1 MGFMENYVDRKYV
14 IELFN
19 IYQEYDGRIILN
31 DISLRIRK
39 GEFVSIVGPTGCGK
53 STMLRMILGSEKPSK
68 GVVAM
73 DEKVIKRPDRRRG
86 IVFQKYSLFDFMNV
100 RDNVMFGLE
109 LEQFTLADNY
119 LRQLVPLFYRSK
131 VKRFREEADH
141 FLDKVGL
148 LEHAYK
154 FPHQLSGGQ
163 RQRVAIAQAMIMKPQ
178 ILLMD
183 EPLGALD
190 VGTREAMQIF
200 IQELWGQTE
209 QTIIFITHDLEEA
222 IFMGTRLIVLSQ
234 YYTGGGTNGAKIVQD
249 IKIPWQQPRPTTI
262 KHTQQF
268 NDIMEGIRH
277 KGLDPAHLQNINE
290 FNIQHEDAFSAVG
303 KFEEK

>member
-1 MGFMENYVDRKYV
+1 MEKYIDMKFV
-14 IELFN
+14 LELFN
-19 IYQEYDGRIILN
+19 VYQQYDGRTILN

-53 STMLRMILGSEKPSK
+53 STMLRLVLGSETPSQ
-68 GVVAM
+68 GIAAM
-73 DEKVIKRPDRRRG
+73 EENLIKRPDRRRG

-109 LEQFTLADNY
+109 LEHFNLMDNY
-119 LRQLVPLFYRSK
+119 LRKMFPFMYRKK
-131 VKRFREEADH
+131 VEKFREEADH
-141 FLDKVGL
+141 FLEKVGL
-148 LEHAYK
+148 LEHAYNY
-154 FPHQLSGGQ
+154 PHQLSGGQ

-209 QTIIFITHDLEEA
+209 QTILFITHDLEEA

-234 YYTGGGTNGAKIVQD
+234 YYKDGKNGSKIVED
-249 IKIPWQQPRPTTI
+249 IKIPWPQPRPTTI
-262 KHTQQF
+262 KHTKEF

-277 KGLDPAHLQNINE
+277 AGLDPTHLQDINE
-290 FNIQHEDAFSAVG
+290 FNIQHEDALCSVR
-303 KFEEK
+303 KF

>member
-1 MGFMENYVDRKYV
+1 MEKFIDRKYV

-19 IYQEYDGRIILN
+19 TYQEYSGRVILN

-39 GEFVSIVGPTGCGK
+39 GEFVAIVGPTGCGK
-53 STMLRMILGSEKPSK
+53 STLLRMILGSEKPSQ
-68 GVVAM
+68 GIAAM
-73 DEKVIKRPDRRRG
+73 EENLIKRPDRRRG

-109 LEQFTLADNY
+109 LEQFNLADNY
-119 LRQLVPLFYRSK
+119 LRKMLPFFYRTK
-131 VKRFREEADH
+131 VKKFREQADL
-141 FLDKVGL
+141 FLQKVGL

-154 FPHQLSGGQ
+154 YPHQLSGGQ
-163 RQRVAIAQAMIMKPQ
+163 RQRVAIAQAMIMRPQ

-209 QTIIFITHDLEEA
+209 QTILFITHDLEEA

-234 YYTGGGTNGAKIVQD
+234 YYMNAGQGGSKIVQD
-249 IKIPWQQPRPTTI
+249 IKIPWPQPRPTTI
-262 KHTQQF
+262 KHTKEF

-277 KGLDPAHLQNINE
+277 TGLDPTQLHDINE
-290 FNIQHEDAFSAVG
+290 FNIQHEDALCTVK
-303 KFEEK
+303 KFGEK

>member
-1 MGFMENYVDRKYV
+1 MEKYIDRKYV
-14 IELFN
+14 LELFN
-19 IYQEYDGRIILN
+19 VYQQYDGRTILN

-53 STMLRMILGSEKPSK
+53 STMLRMVLGSETPSQ
-68 GVVAM
+68 GIAAM
-73 DEKVIKRPDRRRG
+73 EDHLIKRPDRRRG

-109 LEQFTLADNY
+109 LEHFNMTDNY
-119 LRQLVPLFYRSK
+119 LRKIVPFLYRK
-131 VKRFREEADH
+131 KELKFREEADH
-141 FLDKVGL
+141 FLEKVGL
-148 LEHAYK
+148 LEHAENY
-154 FPHQLSGGQ
+154 PHQLSGGQ

-209 QTIIFITHDLEEA
+209 QTILFITHDLEEA

-234 YYTGGGTNGAKIVQD
+234 YYKDGKNGSKIVED
-249 IKIPWQQPRPTTI
+249 IKIPWPQPRPTTI
-262 KHTQQF
+262 KHTKEF

-277 KGLDPAHLQNINE
+277 AGLDPTHMQDINE
-290 FNIQHEDAFSAVG
+290 FNIQHEDALCSVR
-303 KFEEK
+303 KFGE

>member
-1 MGFMENYVDRKYV
+1 MENEIERKYV

-19 IYQEYDGRIILN
+19 TFQQYNDRIILN

-39 GEFVSIVGPTGCGK
+39 GEFVTIVGPTGCGK
-53 STMLRMILGSEKPSK
+53 STMLRMILGSETPSR
-68 GVVAM
+68 GVAAM
-73 DEKVIKRPDRRRG
+73 EDHQIRRPDRRRG

-109 LEQFTLADNY
+109 LEHFNMTDNY
-119 LRQLVPLFYRSK
+119 LRKIVPFLYRAK
-131 VKRFREEADH
+131 IKKFREEADH
-141 FLDKVGL
+141 FLEKVGL

-190 VGTREAMQIF
+190 AGTREAMQIF
-200 IQELWGQTE
+200 IQELWGQTG
-209 QTIIFITHDLEEA
+209 QTILFITHDLEEA

-234 YYTGGGTNGAKIVQD
+234 YYVNGGSNGSKIVQD
-249 IKIPWQQPRPTTI
+249 IKIPWPQPRPTTI
-262 KHTQQF
+262 KHTKQF
-268 NDIMEGIRH
+268 SDIMEGIRH
-277 KGLDPAHLQNINE
+277 AGLDPTHLHTIHE
-290 FNIQHEDAFSAVG
+290 FNIMHEDALCSV
-303 KFEEK
+303 EKESNPN

>member
-1 MGFMENYVDRKYV
+1 MYLMEKIIDRKYV

-19 IYQEYDGRIILN
+19 TYQEYGGRIILN

-39 GEFVSIVGPTGCGK
+39 GEFVTIVGPTGCGK
-53 STMLRMILGSEKPSK
+53 STMLRMILGSERPSQ
-68 GVVAM
+68 GIASM
-73 DEKVIKRPDRRRG
+73 EEILIKRPDRRRG

-109 LEQFTLADNY
+109 LEQFNLADHS
-119 LRQLVPLFYRSK
+119 LRKIFPFIYRKK
-131 VKRFREEADH
+131 VRKFREEADH
-141 FLDKVGL
+141 FLEKVGL
-148 LEHAYK
+148 LDHADKY
-154 FPHQLSGGQ
+154 PHQLSGGQ

-209 QTIIFITHDLEEA
+209 QTILFITHDLEEA

-234 YYTGGGTNGAKIVQD
+234 YYKDGGNIGSKIVED
-249 IKIPWQQPRPTTI
+249 IKIPWPQPRPTTI
-262 KHTQQF
+262 KHTKQF

-277 KGLDPAHLQNINE
+277 SGLDPTNLQDINE
-290 FNIQHEDAFSAVG
+290 FNILHEDALYSVR
-303 KFEEK
+303 KFGE

>member
-1 MGFMENYVDRKYV
+1 MEKFIDRKYV
-14 IELFN
+14 LELFN
-19 IYQEYDGRIILN
+19 TFQEYSGRIILN

-39 GEFVSIVGPTGCGK
+39 GEFVTIVGPTGCGK
-53 STMLRMILGSEKPSK
+53 STMLRMVLGSERPSQ
-68 GVVAM
+68 GIAAM
-73 DEKVIKRPDRRRG
+73 EENLIKRPDRRRG

-109 LEQFTLADNY
+109 LEQFNLADNY
-119 LRQLVPLFYRSK
+119 LRKIIPFLYRKK
-131 VKRFREEADH
+131 VKKFREEADH
-141 FLDKVGL
+141 FLEKVGL
-148 LEHAYK
+148 LEHALKY
-154 FPHQLSGGQ
+154 PHQLSGGQ

-209 QTIIFITHDLEEA
+209 QTILFITHDLEEA

-234 YYTGGGTNGAKIVQD
+234 YYKNGGQDGSKIVQD
-249 IKIPWQQPRPTTI
+249 IKIPWPQPRPTTI
-262 KHTQQF
+262 KHTKQF

-277 KGLDPAHLQNINE
+277 AGLDPTHLHDINE
-290 FNIQHEDAFSAVG
+290 FNIQHEDALCSVR
-303 KFEEK
+303 KFGE

>member
-1 MGFMENYVDRKYV
+1 MEKYIDRKYV
-14 IELFN
+14 LELFN
-19 IYQEYDGRIILN
+19 VFQQYDGRIILN

-53 STMLRMILGSEKPSK
+53 STMLRMVLGSETPSQ
-68 GVVAM
+68 GIAAM
-73 DEKVIKRPDRRRG
+73 EENLIKRPDRRRG

-109 LEQFTLADNY
+109 LEHFNLMDNW
-119 LRQLVPLFYRSK
+119 LRKIFPFLYRKK
-131 VKRFREEADH
+131 VKKFREEADH
-141 FLDKVGL
+141 FLEKVGL
-148 LEHAYK
+148 LEHAYNY
-154 FPHQLSGGQ
+154 PHQLSGGQ

-209 QTIIFITHDLEEA
+209 QTILFITHDLEEA

-234 YYTGGGTNGAKIVQD
+234 YYKDGKNGSKIVED
-249 IKIPWQQPRPTTI
+249 IKIPWPQPRPTTI
-262 KHTQQF
+262 KHTKEF

-277 KGLDPAHLQNINE
+277 AGLDPTHLQDINE
-290 FNIQHEDAFSAVG
+290 FNIQHEDALCSVR
-303 KFEEK
+303 KF

>member
-1 MGFMENYVDRKYV
+1 MEKFIDRKYV

-19 IYQEYDGRIILN
+19 TYQEYDGRVILN

-39 GEFVSIVGPTGCGK
+39 GEFVTIVGPTGCGK
-53 STMLRMILGSEKPSK
+53 STLLRMVLGSEKPSQ
-68 GVVAM
+68 GIAAM
-73 DEKVIKRPDRRRG
+73 EENLIKRPDRRRG

-100 RDNVMFGLE
+100 QDNVMFGLE
-109 LEQFTLADNY
+109 LEQFNLADNY
-119 LRQLVPLFYRSK
+119 LRKIFPFLYRKK
-131 VKRFREEADH
+131 VKKFQEEADH

-154 FPHQLSGGQ
+154 YPHQLSGGQ

-209 QTIIFITHDLEEA
+209 QTILFITHDLEEA

-234 YYTGGGTNGAKIVQD
+234 YYKSGGSNGSKIVQD
-249 IKIPWQQPRPTTI
+249 IKIPWSQPRPTTI

-268 NDIMEGIRH
+268 NEIMEGIRH
-277 KGLDPAHLQNINE
+277 AGLDPAYLHDINE
-290 FNIQHEDAFSAVG
+290 FNIQHEDALCSVR
-303 KFEEK
+303 KFGEK

>member
-1 MGFMENYVDRKYV
+1 MEEYIDRKYV
-14 IELFN
+14 LELFN
-19 IYQEYDGRIILN
+19 TYQEYGGRVILN

-39 GEFVSIVGPTGCGK
+39 GEFVAIVGPTGCGK
-53 STMLRMILGSEKPSK
+53 STLLRMILGSEKPSQ
-68 GVVAM
+68 GIAAM
-73 DEKVIKRPDRRRG
+73 EENLIKRPDRRRG

-109 LEQFTLADNY
+109 LEQFNLADNY
-119 LRQLVPLFYRSK
+119 LRKIVPFFYRKK
-131 VKRFREEADH
+131 VKKFREEADH
-141 FLDKVGL
+141 FLEKVGL

-154 FPHQLSGGQ
+154 YPHQLSGGQ
-163 RQRVAIAQAMIMKPQ
+163 RQRVAIAQAMIMRPQ

-209 QTIIFITHDLEEA
+209 QTILFITHDLEEA

-234 YYTGGGTNGAKIVQD
+234 YYKNGGQDGSKIVQD
-249 IKIPWQQPRPTTI
+249 IKIPWPQPRPTTI
-262 KHTQQF
+262 KHTKEF

-277 KGLDPAHLQNINE
+277 TGLDPTQLRDINE
-290 FNIQHEDAFSAVG
+290 FNIQHEDALCSVK
-303 KFEEK
+303 KFGEK

>member
-1 MGFMENYVDRKYV
+1 MEKYIERKYV
-14 IELFN
+14 LELFN
-19 IYQEYDGRIILN
+19 VYQQYDGRIILN

-53 STMLRMILGSEKPSK
+53 STMLRMVLGSETPSQ
-68 GVVAM
+68 GIAAM
-73 DEKVIKRPDRRRG
+73 EDHLIKRPDRRRG

-109 LEQFTLADNY
+109 LEHFNMTDNY
-119 LRQLVPLFYRSK
+119 LRKIVPFLYRK
-131 VKRFREEADH
+131 KELKFREEADH
-141 FLDKVGL
+141 FLEKVGL
-148 LEHAYK
+148 LEHAENY
-154 FPHQLSGGQ
+154 PHQLSGGQ
-163 RQRVAIAQAMIMKPQ
+163 RQRVAIAQAMIIKPQ

-209 QTIIFITHDLEEA
+209 QTILFITHDLEEA

-234 YYTGGGTNGAKIVQD
+234 YYKDGGNGSKIVED
-249 IKIPWQQPRPTTI
+249 IKIPWPQPRPTTI
-262 KHTQQF
+262 KHTKEF

-277 KGLDPAHLQNINE
+277 AGLDPTHLHDINE
-290 FNIQHEDAFSAVG
+290 FNIQHEDALCSVR
-303 KFEEK
+303 KFEE

>member
-1 MGFMENYVDRKYV
+1 MEKYIDRKYV

-19 IYQEYDGRIILN
+19 TYQEYSGRVILN

-39 GEFVSIVGPTGCGK
+39 GEFVTIVGPTGCGK
-53 STMLRMILGSEKPSK
+53 STMLRMVLGSERPSR
-68 GVVAM
+68 GVAAM
-73 DEKVIKRPDRRRG
+73 EENLIKRPDRRRG

-109 LEQFTLADNY
+109 LEQFSLADTSI
-119 LRQLVPLFYRSK
+119 RKIFPFVHRK
-131 VKRFREEADH
+131 RVKQFREEADH
-141 FLDKVGL
+141 FLGKVGL
-148 LEHAYK
+148 LDHADKY
-154 FPHQLSGGQ
+154 PHQLSGGQ

-209 QTIIFITHDLEEA
+209 QTILFITHDLEEA

-234 YYTGGGTNGAKIVQD
+234 YYQNGGSNGSKIVQD
-249 IKIPWQQPRPTTI
+249 FKIPWPQPRPTTI
-262 KHTQQF
+262 KHTKEF

-277 KGLDPAHLQNINE
+277 IGLNPNHLQNIKE
-290 FNIQHEDAFSAVG
+290 FNIQHEDALCSVE
-303 KFEEK
+303 KFGEK

>member
-1 MGFMENYVDRKYV
+1 MENISDRKYV

-19 IYQEYDGRIILN
+19 TYQEYDGRTILN

-53 STMLRMILGSEKPSK
+53 STMLRMVLGSERPSR
-68 GVVAM
+68 GVASMEGVL
-73 DEKVIKRPDRRRG
+73 IKRPDRRRG

-109 LEQFTLADNY
+109 LEQFSLADNY
-119 LRQLVPLFYRSK
+119 LRKLVPLFYRNK

-141 FLDKVGL
+141 FLEKVGL

-154 FPHQLSGGQ
+154 YPHQLSGGQ

-178 ILLMD
+178 TLLMD

-190 VGTREAMQIF
+190 VGTREAMQVF

-209 QTIIFITHDLEEA
+209 QTILFITHDLEEA

-249 IKIPWQQPRPTTI
+249 IKIPWPQPRPTTI

-277 KGLDPAHLQNINE
+277 SGLNPAHLQNINE
-290 FNIQHEDAFSAVG
+290 FNIQHEDAFSSAG
-303 KFEEK
+303 KIGEK

>member
-1 MGFMENYVDRKYV
+1 MEKFIDRKYV
-14 IELFN
+14 LELFN
-19 IYQEYDGRIILN
+19 TFQEYSGRIILN

-39 GEFVSIVGPTGCGK
+39 GEFVTIVGPTGCGK
-53 STMLRMILGSEKPSK
+53 STMLRMVLGSERPSQ
-68 GVVAM
+68 GIAAM
-73 DEKVIKRPDRRRG
+73 EENLIKRPDRRRG

-109 LEQFTLADNY
+109 LEQFNLADNY
-119 LRQLVPLFYRSK
+119 LRKIIPFLYRKK
-131 VKRFREEADH
+131 VKKFREEADH
-141 FLDKVGL
+141 FLGKVGL
-148 LEHAYK
+148 LEHALKY
-154 FPHQLSGGQ
+154 PHQLSGGQ

-209 QTIIFITHDLEEA
+209 QTILFITHDLEEA

-234 YYTGGGTNGAKIVQD
+234 YYKNGGQDGSKIVQD
-249 IKIPWQQPRPTTI
+249 IKIPWPQPRPTTI
-262 KHTQQF
+262 KHTKQF

-277 KGLDPAHLQNINE
+277 AGLDPTHLHDINE
-290 FNIQHEDAFSAVG
+290 FNIQHEDALCSVR
-303 KFEEK
+303 KFGE

>member
-1 MGFMENYVDRKYV
+1 
-14 IELFN
+14 
-19 IYQEYDGRIILN
+19 
-31 DISLRIRK
+31 
-39 GEFVSIVGPTGCGK
+39 
-53 STMLRMILGSEKPSK
+53 MILGSEKPSR

-73 DEKVIKRPDRRRG
+73 EEKQVIRPDRRRG

-109 LEQFTLADNY
+109 LEQFSLPENY
-119 LRQLVPLFYRSK
+119 LRRALPFVYRSK
-131 VKRFREEADH
+131 MERLRKEADN
-141 FLDKVGL
+141 FLEKVGL
-148 LEHAYK
+148 LEHAHKY
-154 FPHQLSGGQ
+154 PHQLSGGQ

-190 VGTREAMQIF
+190 VGTREAMQVF

-209 QTIIFITHDLEEA
+209 QTILFITHDLEEA

-234 YYTGGGTNGAKIVQD
+234 YYSGGVNNGAKIVQD
-249 IKIPWQQPRPTTI
+249 IKIPWPQPRPTTI

-268 NDIMEGIRH
+268 NDIMSNIRH
-277 KGLDPAHLQNINE
+277 KGLDPAYLQNINE
-290 FNIQHEDAFSAVG
+290 FNIQHEDAFSTFG
-303 KFEEK
+303 KT

>member
-1 MGFMENYVDRKYV
+1 MEKYIDRKYV

-19 IYQEYDGRIILN
+19 TYQEYSGRVILN

-53 STMLRMILGSEKPSK
+53 STLLRMILGSEKPSQ
-68 GVVAM
+68 GIAAM
-73 DEKVIKRPDRRRG
+73 EENLIKRPDRRRG

-109 LEQFTLADNY
+109 LEQFNLADNY
-119 LRQLVPLFYRSK
+119 LRKIFPFMYRKK
-131 VKRFREEADH
+131 VKKFQEEADH
-141 FLDKVGL
+141 FLEKVGL
-148 LEHAYK
+148 LEHAYMY
-154 FPHQLSGGQ
+154 PHQLSGGQ

-209 QTIIFITHDLEEA
+209 QTILFITHDLEEA

-234 YYTGGGTNGAKIVQD
+234 YYKSGGSNGSKIVQD
-249 IKIPWQQPRPTTI
+249 IKIPWPQPRPTTI
-262 KHTQQF
+262 KHTKQF

-277 KGLDPAHLQNINE
+277 EGLDPTHLHDIN
-290 FNIQHEDAFSAVG
+290 
-303 KFEEK
+303 

>member
-1 MGFMENYVDRKYV
+1 MENYIDRKYV

-19 IYQEYDGRIILN
+19 VYQQYGGRVILN

-39 GEFVSIVGPTGCGK
+39 GEFVTIVGPTGCGK
-53 STMLRMILGSEKPSK
+53 STMLRMVLGSERPSQ
-68 GVVAM
+68 GIVAM
-73 DEKVIKRPDRRRG
+73 EENLIKRPDRRRG

-109 LEQFTLADNY
+109 LEQFNLTDHF
-119 LRQLVPLFYRSK
+119 LRKIFPFFYKKK
-131 VKRFREEADH
+131 VQKFREEADH
-141 FLDKVGL
+141 FLQKVGL
-148 LEHAYK
+148 LEHADKY
-154 FPHQLSGGQ
+154 PHQLSGGQ

-178 ILLMD
+178 ILLMY
-183 EPLGALD
+183 EPLSALD

-209 QTIIFITHDLEEA
+209 QTILFITHDLEEA

-234 YYTGGGTNGAKIVQD
+234 YYKNGGSNGSKIVQD
-249 IKIPWQQPRPTTI
+249 IKIPWPQPRPTTI

-277 KGLDPAHLQNINE
+277 AGLDPAHLHDINE
-290 FNIQHEDAFSAVG
+290 FNIQHEDSLCSVR
-303 KFEEK
+303 KFGE